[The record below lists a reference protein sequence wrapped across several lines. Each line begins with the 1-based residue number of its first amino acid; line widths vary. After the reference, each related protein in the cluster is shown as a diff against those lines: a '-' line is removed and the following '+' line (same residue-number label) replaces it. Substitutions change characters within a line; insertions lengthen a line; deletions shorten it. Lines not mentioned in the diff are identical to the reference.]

1 MIAGIILAAG
11 EARRMGQLKQLLPL
25 GGKPMI
31 WHVANAACGSRLDP
45 VLLVTGA
52 GSDAVVS
59 SLQEFPITSIHNEN
73 WADGQAG
80 SLRTGIRDLPE
91 ETEAVLFLPAD
102 QPLIS
107 AKLINALI
115 DAYYRSGQSII
126 CPFYGVQ
133 RGAPVLF
140 GWKEWKNALST
151 LTGDQGARQLI
162 IAHPEAVH
170 RMEVDSGELF
180 WDVDTPE
187 DYQRMCDRFLLRH
200 PEVKIIDQ

>member
-59 SLQEFPITSIHNEN
+59 SLREFPITTIHNEN
-73 WADGQAG
+73 WADGQSG
-80 SLRTGIRDLPE
+80 SVRTGIRELPE

>member
-25 GGKPMI
+25 SGKPMI
-31 WHVANAACGSRLDP
+31 WHVVNTVCRSRLDS
-45 VLLVTGA
+45 VLLVTGS

-59 SLQEFPITSIHNEN
+59 SLQEFLITFVHNEN

-80 SLRTGIRDLPE
+80 SVRTGIRDLPE

-107 AKLINALI
+107 AELINALI
-115 DAYYRSGQSII
+115 YAYYRSGQSII
-126 CPFYGVQ
+126 CPFYGAQ

-140 GWKEWKNALST
+140 DWKKWKSALST

-162 IAHPEAVH
+162 IAYPEAVH

>member
-31 WHVANAACGSRLDP
+31 WHVANAACVSRLDP

-59 SLQEFPITSIHNEN
+59 SLQEFHTTSIHNEN

-80 SLRTGIRDLPE
+80 SVRTGIRDLPE

-107 AKLINALI
+107 AQIEMAQRLGVAVEQGIHSVP
-115 DAYYRSGQSII
+115 SGIVGA
-126 CPFYGVQ
+126 CAHLVQ
-133 RGAPVLF
+133 
-140 GWKEWKNALST
+140 
-151 LTGDQGARQLI
+151 
-162 IAHPEAVH
+162 
-170 RMEVDSGELF
+170 
-180 WDVDTPE
+180 
-187 DYQRMCDRFLLRH
+187 
-200 PEVKIIDQ
+200 